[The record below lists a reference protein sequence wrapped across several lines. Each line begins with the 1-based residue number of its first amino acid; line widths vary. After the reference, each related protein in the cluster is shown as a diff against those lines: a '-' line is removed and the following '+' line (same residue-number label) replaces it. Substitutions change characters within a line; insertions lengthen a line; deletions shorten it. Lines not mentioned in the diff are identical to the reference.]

1 MVLFRCDQCTY
12 EEWREATQEPWLC
25 PVCGWMRWARIATDE
40 TEDSA
45 DGAATG
51 GNPEGQGVE

>member
-25 PVCGWMRWARIATDE
+25 PVCGWMRWTAIATDE
-40 TEDSA
+40 AAEPSNGGAPDDPDS
-45 DGAATG
+45 
-51 GNPEGQGVE
+51 P